1 MMSKKS
7 RLYGGWGCLGCCFG
21 WCPKQAVGLWASIY
35 KSWHAPLA
43 PFHQIL
49 LLFLDECFDSKT
61 PSKEELAKLL
71 HPTHNRNKIVKYQM
85 LGNGQEVEFS
95 DSVKYEVS
103 SSQGSL
109 TRRHC
114 HFVKSLLSDESC
126 GPHGCMRGWR
136 HRLLNLFLFLIWES
150 QCFFRSTTEFS
161 KTSS

>member
-21 WCPKQAVGLWASIY
+21 WCPKQAVGLWASIC

-109 TRRHC
+109 KNGRKLFFC
-114 HFVKSLLSDESC
+114 WQQYLSKQEVSF
-126 GPHGCMRGWR
+126 
-136 HRLLNLFLFLIWES
+136 FLPTLPPPQITG
-150 QCFFRSTTEFS
+150 QS
-161 KTSS
+161 KEHK